1 MLKKL
6 AFWKAKKSN
15 LLAASFL
22 YGGLLL
28 VLATSVYTQK
38 IGLPALDK
46 LKGKIIQREDFD
58 QFDENIIDPVAK
70 STQRNIGVP
79 IIVEVWAFGFCLVFF
94 INFVERWTF
103 AIISLLV
110 LYSTLIPLAIWRH
123 ALFFINQAIFPFGDW

>member
-6 AFWKAKKSN
+6 AFWRAKKSN

-28 VLATSVYTQK
+28 LFATSVYTQK

-46 LKGKIIQREDFD
+46 IKEKIIQREDFN
-58 QFDENIIDPVAK
+58 QFDENIVGPVTK
-70 STQRNIGVP
+70 STQRNIGLP
-79 IIVEVWAFGFCLVFF
+79 ILVEVWAFVFCLVCF

-103 AIISLLV
+103 PIISLLV

-123 ALFFINQAIFPFGDW
+123 TLFFIDQVFFPFGDW